1 LGKISGLK
9 GQRMDKE
16 QQAEVSVL
24 VGNGEFTL
32 NLPGVRLNV
41 RLTGENGSQSPCF
54 EIKSIFPATGL
65 AGEGAATL
73 FGAPAVDRDNDP
85 GLAGKAA
92 YYRRISQEIY
102 EGLGRLA
109 KEINLSIQDLSL
121 EEIVQT
127 NMTSP
132 GERLEQVRN
141 QVADVLEMTEK
152 ATLNILNLV
161 EHIQEDCVK
170 VQGHL
175 AHLAEGNGG
184 AKDPPEATGGA
195 GGTGTAA
202 APWSAILAQAEA
214 LDGKIRQELSHDQSP
229 EPALRQVA
237 LADILQLL
245 LEFCGTEA
253 VKPHLKSVLAQKE
266 TFFDVADA
274 EQTLARLAAETPQ
287 EGGFYE
293 FPVDKV
299 LTLLQETCLDEKV
312 KELFA
317 KLLASAEKIFPT
329 PTLPLESQPED
340 CTPAPPSQPEVGTL
354 WQEFYETLQRIAA
367 SATEGDLCRPFASE
381 EGLQETAQEALA
393 TVGRI
398 HASLSRITEALA
410 FQDLSGQRLLKIL
423 KILRQL
429 QVQVLSLLV
438 AAGDKLKVNPEGREV
453 TFTPGELSAQAEL
466 NRMINTCAPS
476 TESLCASETPVAEQP
491 LDQDAINE
499 LLTGMG
505 F

>member
-1 LGKISGLK
+1 
-9 GQRMDKE
+9 MDKE
-16 QQAEVSVL
+16 HQAEVSVL

-32 NLPGVRLNV
+32 NLHGVSLNF
-41 RLTGENGSQSPCF
+41 RLTEENGSRSAPRF
-54 EIKSIFPATGL
+54 EIKSGFPATGR
-65 AGEGAATL
+65 AGADE
-73 FGAPAVDRDNDP
+73 AVLHVPSADLDNDP
-85 GLAGKAA
+85 RLAEQAA

-121 EEIVQT
+121 EEIVKT

-184 AKDPPEATGGA
+184 AKDPSEATTPVGGPK
-195 GGTGTAA
+195 TAV
-202 APWSAILAQAEA
+202 APWSTLAAQAEA
-214 LDGKIRQELSHDQSP
+214 LDGKIREQFAHV
-229 EPALRQVA
+229 EPSDPSLRQVA

-245 LEFCGTEA
+245 LEFCATEA

-274 EQTLARLAAETPQ
+274 ELSLARLAAAAPS

-293 FPVDKV
+293 FPVDQV
-299 LTLLQETCLDEKV
+299 LTLLQEACLDERV
-312 KELFA
+312 KELFG
-317 KLLASAEKIFPT
+317 KLLGSAEKIFPT

-340 CTPAPPSQPEVGTL
+340 GSPAPASQSEVAAL
-354 WQEFYETLQRIAA
+354 WQEFYESFQKITA
-367 SATEGDLCRPFASE
+367 STPEGFLCQPFAPE
-381 EGLQETAQEALA
+381 ESLQETAQEALA
-393 TVGRI
+393 TVERI

-423 KILRQL
+423 NILRQL

-438 AAGDKLKVNPEGREV
+438 AAGDKLKVNPEGREEV

-466 NRMINTCAPS
+466 NRMISTCAPS
-476 TESLCASETPVAEQP
+476 TESLGASETPVAEQP
-491 LDQDAINE
+491 LNQDAINE